1 MSFLANFITFASL
14 IPIAVSDQSAKPN
27 VTREINISPPASP
40 RPGKQIVDAAY
51 QSFSIEFSFMA
62 DYAGNDTHPNV
73 FSRQVIQNLYDISG
87 AYPVFRVGGSTQSSA
102 IYYPNQTEAIVDPF
116 SSVASDQP
124 SHTLI
129 GPSWFQSFRQ
139 FPNGTQ
145 YIYGLNFFNT
155 VNETYYNI
163 GNGLDQCVLEAN
175 AAYET
180 MGNSLYA
187 FEIGNE
193 VDSWGNGKHRDGNW
207 TVQRYVNQWNEF
219 ATAISRNLTGKDAT
233 RLFQGCAFEAP
244 RHLDERTDWNV
255 ENAELDGMGADKT
268 KTVSDHEYMGANCH
282 YTGAGPTIED
292 TLFDRTNM
300 LSRVWY
306 HDYLGNSTADSG
318 IKYVIGETNS
328 ISCQGAFN
336 ISDVMASAVWAIDY
350 VMYLSSLKVSRVHF
364 HMGTRYRYSP
374 WQPILYNDSAP
385 HVNPMYYGNLFNAAV
400 FAGGNKQTEVLVNET
415 NFGAYAV
422 YQAGSLDAIVAV
434 NLNIWNSTSDPV
446 TRPYTALALTADW
459 ENAKVSRLTSPGV
472 DIAGNITFAGQHVDE
487 NARIVGPKTY
497 DTVADG
503 KVLVGAGEAILVQ
516 K

>member
-1 MSFLANFITFASL
+1 
-14 IPIAVSDQSAKPN
+14 
-27 VTREINISPPASP
+27 
-40 RPGKQIVDAAY
+40 
-51 QSFSIEFSFMA
+51 
-62 DYAGNDTHPNV
+62 
-73 FSRQVIQNLYDISG
+73 
-87 AYPVFRVGGSTQSSA
+87 
-102 IYYPNQTEAIVDPF
+102 
-116 SSVASDQP
+116 
-124 SHTLI
+124 
-129 GPSWFQSFRQ
+129 
-139 FPNGTQ
+139 
-145 YIYGLNFFNT
+145 
-155 VNETYYNI
+155 
-163 GNGLDQCVLEAN
+163 
-175 AAYET
+175 
-180 MGNSLYA
+180 
-187 FEIGNE
+187 
-193 VDSWGNGKHRDGNW
+193 
-207 TVQRYVNQWNEF
+207 
-219 ATAISRNLTGKDAT
+219 
-233 RLFQGCAFEAP
+233 
-244 RHLDERTDWNV
+244 
-255 ENAELDGMGADKT
+255 
-268 KTVSDHEYMGANCH
+268 MGANCH

-306 HDYLGNSTADSG
+306 HDYLGNATASSG

-364 HMGTRYRYSP
+364 HVGTRYRYSP

-422 YQAGSLDAIVAV
+422 YKAGSLDAIVAV

-446 TRPYTALALTADW
+446 ARPYTELALTDEW
-459 ENAKVSRLTSPGV
+459 EDAKVSRLTSPGV
-472 DIAGNITFAGQHVDE
+472 DIADNITFAGQYVDE

-497 DTVADG
+497 DTVTDG